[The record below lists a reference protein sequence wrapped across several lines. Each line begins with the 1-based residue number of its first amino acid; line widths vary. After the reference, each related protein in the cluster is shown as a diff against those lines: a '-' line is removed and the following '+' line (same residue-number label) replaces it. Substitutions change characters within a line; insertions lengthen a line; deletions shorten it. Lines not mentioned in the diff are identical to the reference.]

1 MRSINHI
8 TLFFALLACLNSAFA
23 QKKMVL
29 TEPAENLKGIFIE
42 SDQIFQIYVKATN
55 SDQLVISTEVE
66 GETFETLEIDTALQN
81 DLLYIT
87 TGRSVG
93 FKAFDD
99 KLAAHK
105 VLSVVLH
112 IELPANK
119 ELWVNSSLASVEAQ
133 GAYSYVN
140 LNLSG
145 GRANL
150 LDFTGNGVV
159 NTLRGAIDVETR
171 TTKIEASSR
180 NGSLHV
186 ATSPVS
192 LYKLTL
198 KSVDGSIS
206 VTQSE

>member
-1 MRSINHI
+1 MVLFCAMSI
-8 TLFFALLACLNSAFA
+8 TFA
-23 QKKMVL
+23 QKQMVL
-29 TEPAENLKGIFIE
+29 TEPAEQLKGIFIE
-42 SDQIFQIYVKATN
+42 SDQVFQIYVKTTN

-66 GETFETLEIDTALQN
+66 GETFETLEIDTRLQN
-81 DLLYIT
+81 ELLYVT

-112 IELPANK
+112 IELPKDK

-145 GRANL
+145 GRVDL
-150 LDFTGNGVV
+150 LDFSGNGVV
-159 NTLRGAIDVETR
+159 NTLRGAIAIETQN
-171 TTKIEASSR
+171 TEVNASSR
-180 NGSLHV
+180 NGTVDV
-186 ATSPVS
+186 ASSPLQ
-192 LYKLTL
+192 LYELVL
-198 KSVDGSIS
+198 KTVDGDIS
-206 VTQSE
+206 VSQSE

>member
-1 MRSINHI
+1 MVLFCAMSI
-8 TLFFALLACLNSAFA
+8 TFA
-23 QKKMVL
+23 QKQMVL
-29 TEPAENLKGIFIE
+29 TEPAEQLKGIFIE
-42 SDQIFQIYVKATN
+42 SDQVFQIYVKTTN

-66 GETFETLEIDTALQN
+66 GETFETLEIDTRLQN
-81 DLLYIT
+81 ELLYVT

-112 IELPANK
+112 IELPKDK

-145 GRANL
+145 GRVDL
-150 LDFTGNGVV
+150 LNFSGNGVV
-159 NTLRGAIDVETR
+159 NTLRGAIAIETQN
-171 TTKIEASSR
+171 TEVNASSR
-180 NGSLHV
+180 NGTVDV
-186 ATSPVS
+186 ASSPLQ
-192 LYKLTL
+192 LYELVL
-198 KSVDGSIS
+198 KTVDGDIS
-206 VTQSE
+206 VSQSE

>member
-42 SDQIFQIYVKATN
+42 SDQIFQIYVKTTN

-112 IELPANK
+112 IELPSNK

-145 GRANL
+145 GRVDL
-150 LDFTGNGVV
+150 LNFSGNGVV
-159 NTLRGAIDVETR
+159 NTLRGAIAIETQN
-171 TTKIEASSR
+171 TAVKASSR
-180 NGSLHV
+180 NGTVDV
-186 ATSPVS
+186 ASSPLQ
-192 LYKLTL
+192 LYELVL
-198 KSVDGSIS
+198 KTVDGDIS
-206 VTQSE
+206 VSQSE

>member
-1 MRSINHI
+1 MFVV
-8 TLFFALLACLNSAFA
+8 LFCAMSTTFA
-23 QKKMVL
+23 QKHMVL
-29 TEPAENLKGIFIE
+29 TEPAGQLKGIFIE
-42 SDQIFQIYVKATN
+42 SDQVFQIYVKTTN

-66 GETFETLEIDTALQN
+66 GETFETLEIDTRLQN
-81 DLLYIT
+81 ELLYVT

-112 IELPANK
+112 IELPKDK

-145 GRANL
+145 GRVDL
-150 LDFTGNGVV
+150 LDFSGNGVV
-159 NTLRGAIDVETR
+159 NTLRGAIAIETQN
-171 TTKIEASSR
+171 TEVNASSR
-180 NGSLHV
+180 NGTVDV
-186 ATSPVS
+186 ASSPLQ
-192 LYKLTL
+192 LYELVL
-198 KSVDGSIS
+198 KTVDGDIS
-206 VTQSE
+206 VSQSE